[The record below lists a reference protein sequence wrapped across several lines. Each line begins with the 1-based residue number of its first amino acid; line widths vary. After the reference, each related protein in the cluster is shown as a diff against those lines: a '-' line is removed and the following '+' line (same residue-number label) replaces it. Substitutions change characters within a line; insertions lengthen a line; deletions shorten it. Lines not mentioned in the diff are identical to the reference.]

1 MEMHEGLAEYTGIR
15 LSGSSGQHKFVIER
29 NLKDGDA
36 AVNRWKNECEI
47 VVLTPLPP
55 VAPVEDMAVVTG

>member
-1 MEMHEGLAEYTGIR
+1 MECTVETLPKDARWDEIARDLLVGRR
-15 LSGSSGQHKFVIER
+15 L

-36 AVNRWKNECEI
+36 AVNRWKKECEI

-55 VAPVEDMAVVTG
+55 AAPVEDMAVVTG